1 MANPI
6 KERPVDPIF
15 AELAQ
20 IGVKPNGPLW
30 EYFRTLIP
38 STDKTLTQKG
48 EIKLQAPIVGRTEG
62 IGTTV
67 TGLAATGD
75 IKATTKV
82 VGRTEGLGTTT
93 GNIDATGKLVSTD
106 AIAADGTGSPL
117 TGGKRGFVALDTN
130 NRLANSFRGNP
141 VNVSNAPTSSTTL
154 SNDGI
159 STSTTIAAYTN
170 QFPAGT
176 VSYNTGSVDL
186 GSFGSQYVYFDDPTF
201 SGGAVAYAFTA
212 SPQVQTAAEGRTVVG
227 QITTVGG
234 SAKTGGGTSGGT
246 GGKPGGRGFIQG

>member
-1 MANPI
+1 MANSI

-30 EYFRTLIP
+30 EYFRTLVP

-67 TGLAATGD
+67 AKIDSGGVVLAAGVDFSRAYVNKNTD
-75 IKATTKV
+75 
-82 VGRTEGLGTTT
+82 
-93 GNIDATGKLVSTD
+93 NI
-106 AIAADGTGSPL
+106 ADGTGSPL
-117 TGGKRGFVALDTN
+117 SGGKRGFMALDTN
-130 NRLANSFRGNP
+130 NRLANSFRANP

-154 SNDGI
+154 SNDGV

-170 QFPAGT
+170 QFPAGS

-186 GSFGSQYVYFDDPTF
+186 GSFGSQFVYFDDPTF
-201 SGGAVAYAFTA
+201 AGGVVAYAFTT
-212 SPQVQTAAEGRTVVG
+212 SVQVQTAAEGRTVVG
-227 QITTVGG
+227 QITTVNGA
-234 SAKTGGGTSGGT
+234 AKTGGGTSGGT